1 MGRDSRET
9 RGTVTRS
16 GRGRFIYRERK
27 ATFTTIFIRVAAV
40 MGIVLFIS
48 CTVYFRER
56 FADEDQYFDSND
68 GQRSNLTMSD
78 SVYFTVISMTTTG
91 YGDITPVSKEARV
104 FDTFVISI
112 GRAAIW
118 FIIVGT
124 AYQFVFDRY
133 REAVMMKSK
142 QQRLKG
148 HSVICGYGLTGRTA
162 AMELMAMGESKGNI
176 VVISDSEDDSTRA
189 AEEGYVSILGDPTKE
204 EVLKSAVIEK
214 ANSLIITIPRDD
226 TNILITLTAKDLN
239 PEIKVITQVMDLQNR
254 KLLRKSGVDVIIA
267 PFVTGGNLMA
277 TATTQPNV
285 VHLLEDVMTA
295 RSGIYMRE
303 RDVSA
308 SETGKS
314 PRDLK
319 GVVILGVVR
328 KGKIR
333 TMTDIDNLELREG
346 DRILFLDKGG
356 K

>member
-9 RGTVTRS
+9 RGSRLKPN
-16 GRGRFIYRERK
+16 RGRFIYKERK
-27 ATFTTIFIRVAAV
+27 ATATTIFIRVAAV
-40 MGIVLFIS
+40 VGIVLFIS
-48 CTVYFRER
+48 FTVYFRDNY
-56 FADEDQYFDSND
+56 ASEDQYFDSND
-68 GQRSNLTMSD
+68 GQRSNLTISD

-148 HSVICGYGLTGRTA
+148 HSIICGYGLTGRTA
-162 AMELMAMGESKGNI
+162 AMELLAMGESKGNI
-176 VVISDSEDDSTRA
+176 VVISDSEIDSTRA
-189 AEEGYVSILGDPTKE
+189 AEEGFVSILGDPSKE

-214 ANSLIITIPRDD
+214 ASFLIVTIPRDD

-239 PEIKVITQVMDLQNR
+239 PGIKVITQVMDLENR

-295 RSGIYMRE
+295 KSGIYMRE
-303 RDVSA
+303 REITD
-308 SETGKS
+308 SEAGKS

-328 KGKIR
+328 KGEIK
-333 TMTDIDNLELREG
+333 TMADIDTLELIKG

-356 K
+356 